1 MPTRKIG
8 LAEGQLMTQTLDHPM
23 TQAPDEPVTQNLD
36 VLGIGFGP
44 SNLSLAI
51 ALEERGVQAAFI
63 ERQERFG
70 WHSGMLI
77 DGATMQVSFL
87 KDLVTM
93 RNPTSDFSFLA
104 YLHDNDRLAAFIN
117 CKDMYP
123 SRVEFHDYL
132 RWAARR
138 LRHRVTYGVEAVDAI
153 PVPTDDRVHHI
164 DVVARRVADGSEV
177 RYRTRNIVVAA
188 GLEPCLPVDVPD
200 LPQVWHSSELLH
212 RVDDIGPDGAPVFVV
227 VGAGQSAAEVVEYLH
242 RRFDRARVHSVFT
255 RYGYSPADDTP
266 FVNAIFDP
274 DAVDLFY
281 NASDEVRDLMLG
293 YHANTN
299 YSVVDADLITEL
311 HRRTYQELVSGEQ
324 RLIVRKLSRVVGARR
339 AGQGIEVDIK
349 YLPDGRVSPVRADRL
364 IYATGYRPRDPLGL
378 LGQLSSYCKAEP
390 DKPLRLDRDHSIIT
404 SEAMHCGIYV
414 QGIGESTHGISSTL
428 LSTTAIRA
436 GEIADSIA
444 KHARDEMAVLAS
456 DE

>member
-1 MPTRKIG
+1 
-8 LAEGQLMTQTLDHPM
+8 MTQTPDQSM
-23 TQAPDEPVTQNLD
+23 TQTLD

-44 SNLSLAI
+44 SNLALAI
-51 ALEERGVQAAFI
+51 ALEERGVRAAFI
-63 ERQERFG
+63 ERQEHFG
-70 WHSGMLI
+70 WHRGMLI

-93 RNPTSDFSFLA
+93 RDPTSDFSFLA
-104 YLHDNDRLAAFIN
+104 YLHDKGRLAAFIN
-117 CKDMYP
+117 CKDIYP

-153 PVPTDDRVHHI
+153 PVLTDNRVREI

-188 GLEPCLPVDVPD
+188 GLEPQLPADVPD
-200 LPQVWHSSELLH
+200 LPQIWHSFELLH
-212 RVDDIGPDGAPVFVV
+212 RIDEISSDDAPVFVV

-242 RRFDRARVHSVFT
+242 RRFARARVYSVFT

-274 DAVDLFY
+274 EAVDLFY
-281 NASDEVRDLMLG
+281 NASDDVRDLMLG

-311 HRRTYQELVSGEQ
+311 HRRTYQEMVSGEQ
-324 RLIVRKLSRVVGARR
+324 RLIVRKLSRVVGARP
-339 AGQGIEVDIK
+339 AAQGIEVDIK
-349 YLPDGRVSPVRADRL
+349 YLPDGSVTPVRADRL
-364 IYATGYRPRDPLGL
+364 IYATGYRPRNPLGL
-378 LGQLSSYCKAEP
+378 LGQLSSYCKGEP
-390 DKPLRLDRDHSIIT
+390 DKPLRLDRDHSVVT
-404 SEAMHCGIYV
+404 SEAMRCGIYV
-414 QGIGESTHGISSTL
+414 QGIGEASHGISSTL

-436 GEIADSIA
+436 GEIAESIA
-444 KHARDEMAVLAS
+444 EHTRGDMAGLACN
-456 DE
+456 E

>member
-1 MPTRKIG
+1 
-8 LAEGQLMTQTLDHPM
+8 MTQTLDVPM
-23 TQAPDEPVTQNLD
+23 TQTLD

-44 SNLSLAI
+44 SNLALAI
-51 ALEERGVQAAFI
+51 ALQQRGVRSAFI
-63 ERQERFG
+63 ERQEHFG
-70 WHSGMLI
+70 WHPGMLI

-93 RNPTSDFSFLA
+93 RDPTSDFSFLA
-104 YLHDNDRLAAFIN
+104 YLHEKDRLAAFIN
-117 CKDMYP
+117 CKDIYP

-132 RWAARR
+132 CWAADR
-138 LRHRVTYGVEAVDAI
+138 LRHRVIYGMKAVDAI
-153 PVPTDDRVHHI
+153 PVLTDGEVRHI

-188 GLEPCLPVDVPD
+188 GLEPRLPADVPD

-212 RVDDIGPDGAPVFVV
+212 RIHEIRPDGEPAFVV

-242 RRFDRARVHSVFT
+242 RQFDGARVHSVFT

-274 DAVDLFY
+274 EAVDLFY
-281 NASDEVRDLMLG
+281 EASDEVRDLMLG

-311 HRRTYQELVSGEQ
+311 HRRTYQELVNGEQ
-324 RLIVRKLSRVVGARR
+324 RLIVRKLSRVVGARP
-339 AGQGIEVDIK
+339 AGQAVEVDIK
-349 YLPDGRVSPVRADRL
+349 YLPDGSVTPVRADRL
-364 IYATGYRPRDPLGL
+364 IYATGYRPRDPLSV
-378 LGQLSSYCKAEP
+378 LGQISSYCKAE
-390 DKPLRLDRDHSIIT
+390 DGKPLQLERDHSIVT
-404 SEAMHCGIYV
+404 SEPMRCGIYV
-414 QGIGESTHGISSTL
+414 QGIGEATHGISSTL

-444 KHARDEMAVLAS
+444 KQARGDMAALGRDE
-456 DE
+456 